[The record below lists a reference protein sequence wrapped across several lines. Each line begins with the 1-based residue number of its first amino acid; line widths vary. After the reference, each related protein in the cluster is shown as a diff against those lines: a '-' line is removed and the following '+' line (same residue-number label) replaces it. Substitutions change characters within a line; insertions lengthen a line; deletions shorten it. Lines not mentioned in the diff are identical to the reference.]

1 MLIGEIFDEFI
12 HVIHENQK
20 YTIGMI
26 SDEKEI
32 TLCSDKSLIGRSLDY
47 NHPNKNNVFFEIVV
61 QGQEFGYLWVN
72 GKEDSL
78 QMIGN
83 LLYESLTIRL
93 MFEINQKNLKRKI
106 TKDDELVRCLLDE
119 ENFDMAKV
127 LSLLN
132 DLGLDAKKPRVAIYL
147 ISNEEDIR
155 TQDVMCLKMG
165 PDSREIF
172 YSLLNERTLLIFRDI
187 PEEYK
192 ENDEIRKFIL
202 RYIKQ
207 LKELDFTNCYFYIGT
222 IQHKM
227 RQYIHSYQSCL
238 WLREHMKATINSPLF
253 FNDYLTEYFLMKI
266 DAKDVESVY
275 NYYIETGKEIDCKEL
290 IEISEA
296 LMNNDF
302 NLTQTAEDLFLHKN
316 TLIYKIKKYEEIFQ
330 MDIRGSFQGKILLLL
345 ISRALKERSNLAQ
358 VGD

>member
-20 YTIGMI
+20 YTIGLI
-26 SDEKEI
+26 NEEKEI
-32 TLCSDKSLIGRSLDY
+32 TLCSDKSMIGTRLDY
-47 NHPNKNNVFFEIVV
+47 NHPDKNNVYFEISV
-61 QGQEFGYLWVN
+61 QSQDFGYLWVN
-72 GKEDSL
+72 GDADSL

-93 MFEINQKNLKRKI
+93 MFEINQKNLKRKV
-106 TKDDELVRCLLDE
+106 TKDDELIRCLLNE
-119 ENFDMAKV
+119 EKFDMAQV
-127 LSLLN
+127 L
-132 DLGLDAKKPRVAIYL
+132 
-147 ISNEEDIR
+147 E
-155 TQDVMCLKMG
+155 M
-165 PDSREIF
+165 
-172 YSLLNERTLLIFRDI
+172 
-187 PEEYK
+187 
-192 ENDEIRKFIL
+192 
-202 RYIKQ
+202 
-207 LKELDFTNCYFYIGT
+207 DFMNFYFYIGT

-227 RQYIHSYQSCL
+227 RQYAKSYQSCL
-238 WLREHMKATINSPLF
+238 WLKDHIKAKLNSPVF
-253 FNDYLTEYFLMKI
+253 FTDYLTEYFLTKI

-275 NYYIETGKEIDCKEL
+275 NYYMETGQEIDFREL

-330 MDIRGSFQGKILLLL
+330 IDIRGSFHGKILLLL
-345 ISRALKERSNLAQ
+345 ISRALNERSTMAQ

>member
-20 YTIGMI
+20 YTIGLI
-26 SDEKEI
+26 NEEKEI
-32 TLCSDKSLIGRSLDY
+32 TLCSDKSMIGTRLDY
-47 NHPNKNNVFFEIVV
+47 NHPDKNNVYFEISV
-61 QGQEFGYLWVN
+61 QSQDFGYLWVN
-72 GKEDSL
+72 GDADSL

-93 MFEINQKNLKRKI
+93 MFEINQKNLKRKV
-106 TKDDELVRCLLDE
+106 TKDDELIRCLLNE
-119 ENFDMAKV
+119 EKFDMAQV
-127 LSLLN
+127 LDLLN
-132 DLGLDAKKPRVAIYL
+132 DLGLDANKPRIAVYL
-147 ISNEEDIR
+147 VSDAEEFDA
-155 TQDVMCLKMG
+155 QDVVRLKMG
-165 PDSREIF
+165 PDSREII
-172 YSLLNERTLLIFRDI
+172 YSLLNERCLLIYKDI
-187 PEEYK
+187 PEKYK
-192 ENDEIRKFIL
+192 ETKEIKSYIL
-202 RYIKQ
+202 RYIRQ
-207 LKELDFTNCYFYIGT
+207 LQEMDFMNFYFYIGT

-227 RQYIHSYQSCL
+227 RQYAKSYQSCL
-238 WLREHMKATINSPLF
+238 WLKDHIKAKLNSPVF
-253 FNDYLTEYFLMKI
+253 FADYLTEYFLTKI

-275 NYYIETGKEIDCKEL
+275 NYYMETGKEIDFREL

-330 MDIRGSFQGKILLLL
+330 IDIRGSFHGKILLLL
-345 ISRALKERSNLAQ
+345 ISRALNERSTMAQ